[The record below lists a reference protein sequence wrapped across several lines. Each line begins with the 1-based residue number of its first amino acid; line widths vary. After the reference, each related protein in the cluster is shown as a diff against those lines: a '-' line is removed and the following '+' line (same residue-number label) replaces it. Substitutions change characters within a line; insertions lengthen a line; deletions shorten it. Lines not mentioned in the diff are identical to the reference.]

1 MPDCTEAPQDN
12 HIIICTI
19 AAARSARRPLN
30 YVLKEE
36 NRTGTPDKE
45 RQTDVFSSGLPA
57 RTALDCGCRG
67 SSKEQARRRQ
77 PLCLLRPR
85 RPYSATWPGTCRR
98 QPRSLL
104 ARLKP
109 RRPFG
114 DRRLGHGAV
123 YG

>member
-30 YVLKEE
+30 LGLQEE

-67 SSKEQARRRQ
+67 SSKEQARRTQ
-77 PLCLLRPR
+77 PLCFYARAGPIPRP
-85 RPYSATWPGTCRR
+85 GE
-98 QPRSLL
+98 
-104 ARLKP
+104 ARADGS
-109 RRPFG
+109 R
-114 DRRLGHGAV
+114 AV
-123 YG
+123 CWRGLSRIDV